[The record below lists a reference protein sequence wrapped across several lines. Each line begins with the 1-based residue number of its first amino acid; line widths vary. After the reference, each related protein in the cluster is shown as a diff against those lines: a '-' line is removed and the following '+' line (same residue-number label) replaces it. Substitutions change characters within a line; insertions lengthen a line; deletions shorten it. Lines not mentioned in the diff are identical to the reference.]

1 MMEKLKADNFIK
13 VVASLFLVALVY
25 VILKEMQSVMLPLIV
40 AVIIAVIFEPL
51 HMWLQTKRVPAFASI
66 IIIVLIILIIS
77 NITSLFVFTSFS
89 SFKDAIPRYQ
99 EKFTLMYENFAAWL
113 ENSEYFKEY
122 FAKSINLKTLVT
134 GERVGSIMEGILSG
148 VIGLFG
154 NYVLILIYVVFLMT
168 ELGSVRERVHL
179 AFSAENST
187 RISIIIENI
196 FTDIKKYLV
205 GKTLINFT
213 HAVLVYIILLLFGA
227 DFAIVW
233 GFLTFFMA
241 FIPNIG
247 PFFATIL
254 PFAAVLIQFD
264 SVSTSIILL
273 ILLVVVGF
281 VMGNIVEP
289 KIFGNTLNLSPFL
302 ILASLIF
309 WGYLWG
315 IMGML
320 LSVPILSMIKITLSK
335 FESTRPVSILMSHV
349 VTPAMIKTDKASKKT
364 MPKKKKFSLLAKK
377 EEKEETKEKEKT

>member
-1 MMEKLKADNFIK
+1 MEKIKSDNFIK
-13 VVASLFLVALVY
+13 VVAGMFLAALVY
-25 VILKEMQSVMLPLIV
+25 VILKELQSVMLPLIV
-40 AVIIAVIFEPL
+40 AVIIAVIFEPF
-51 HMWLQTKRVPAFASI
+51 HRWLQTKRIPGFASI
-66 IIIVLIILIIS
+66 IIIVIIILIIS
-77 NITSLFVFTSFS
+77 NITSLFVITSFS

-99 EKFTLMYENFAAWL
+99 EKFVLMYANFSAWV
-113 ENSEYFKEY
+113 ENSYYFKAY
-122 FAKSINLKTLVT
+122 FAKSVNLNSLVT
-134 GERVGSIMEGILSG
+134 GERVGSLMEGILSG
-148 VIGLFG
+148 VLGLFG
-154 NYVLILIYVVFLMT
+154 NYVLILIYVVFLLT
-168 ELGSVRERVHL
+168 EMGSVRDRVRL
-179 AFSAENST
+179 AFSKENSS
-187 RISIIIENI
+187 RISVIIENI
-196 FTDIKKYLV
+196 FTDVKKYLV
-205 GKTLINFT
+205 GKTLINLT

-264 SVSTSIILL
+264 STGSAIVLL
-273 ILLVVVGF
+273 ILLVVTGF
-281 VMGNIVEP
+281 VMGNVVEP

-335 FESTRPVSILMSHV
+335 FDSTRPVSILMSHV
-349 VTPAMIKTDKASKKT
+349 VTPAMIKIDKESKSAL
-364 MPKKKKFSLLAKK
+364 PIKKKFSLFAKK
-377 EEKEETKEKEKT
+377 EDK

>member
-1 MMEKLKADNFIK
+1 MNENNKSNFVKI
-13 VVASLFLVALVY
+13 VAGIFLTALIY
-25 VILKEMQSVMLPLIV
+25 VILKELQSVMLPLIV
-40 AVIIAVIFEPL
+40 AVIIAVIFEPF
-51 HMWLQTKRVPAFASI
+51 HMWLQTKRVPGFASI
-66 IIIVLIILIIS
+66 IIIVIIILIIS
-77 NITSLFVFTSFS
+77 NITSLFVITSFS

-99 EKFTLMYENFAAWL
+99 EKFGLMYSNFAAWL
-113 ENSEYFKEY
+113 ENSYYFKAY
-122 FAKSINLKTLVT
+122 FAKSVNLNSLVT
-134 GERVGSIMEGILSG
+134 GERVGSMMEGILSG
-148 VIGLFG
+148 VLGLFG
-154 NYVLILIYVVFLMT
+154 NYVLILIYVVFLLT
-168 ELGSVRERVHL
+168 EMGSVRDRVRL
-179 AFSAENST
+179 AFSEENSS
-187 RISIIIENI
+187 RISVIIENI

-213 HAVLVYIILLLFGA
+213 HAVLVFIILTLFGA

-264 SVSTSIILL
+264 NTGTSIVLL
-273 ILLVVVGF
+273 ILLIVIGF

-349 VTPAMIKTDKASKKT
+349 VTPAMIKTDKESKGNI
-364 MPKKKKFSLLAKK
+364 PKKKRFSLLAKK
-377 EEKEETKEKEKT
+377 EEKE

>member
-1 MMEKLKADNFIK
+1 MEKLKSDNFIK
-13 VVASLFLVALVY
+13 VVAGMFLAALIY
-25 VILKEMQSVMLPLIV
+25 VILKELQGVMLPLIV
-40 AVIIAVIFEPL
+40 AVIIAVIFEPF
-51 HMWLQTKRVPAFASI
+51 HRWLQTKRIPGFASI
-66 IIIVLIILIIS
+66 IIIVIIILIIS
-77 NITSLFVFTSFS
+77 NITSLFVITSFS
-89 SFKDAIPRYQ
+89 AFKEAIPRYQ
-99 EKFTLMYENFAAWL
+99 EKFVLMYANFAAWL
-113 ENSEYFKEY
+113 ESSDIFKAY
-122 FAKSINLKTLVT
+122 FAKSVNLNSLVT
-134 GERVGSIMEGILSG
+134 GERVGSMMEGILSG
-148 VIGLFG
+148 VLGLFG
-154 NYVLILIYVVFLMT
+154 NYVLILIYVVFLLT
-168 ELGSVRERVHL
+168 EMGSVRDRVRL
-179 AFSAENST
+179 AFSKENSS
-187 RISIIIENI
+187 RISLIIENI

-213 HAVLVYIILLLFGA
+213 HAVLVFIILTLFGA

-264 SVSTSIILL
+264 STGTAIVLL
-273 ILLVVVGF
+273 ILLVGTGF
-281 VMGNIVEP
+281 IMGNVVEP

-315 IMGML
+315 VMGML

-349 VTPAMIKTDKASKKT
+349 VTPAMIKTDKESKST
-364 MPKKKKFSLLAKK
+364 LPRKKKFSLFSKGEDK
-377 EEKEETKEKEKT
+377 

>member
-1 MMEKLKADNFIK
+1 MIEKLKSDNFIK
-13 VVASLFLVALVY
+13 VVAGMFLTALVY
-25 VILKEMQSVMLPLIV
+25 VILKELQSVMLPLIV
-40 AVIIAVIFEPL
+40 AVIIAVIFEPF
-51 HMWLQTKRVPAFASI
+51 HRWLQLKKIPGFASI
-66 IIIVLIILIIS
+66 IIIVIIILIIS
-77 NITSLFVFTSFS
+77 NITSLFVITSFS
-89 SFKDAIPRYQ
+89 SFKEAIPRYQ
-99 EKFTLMYENFAAWL
+99 EKFTLMYANFAAWL
-113 ENSEYFKEY
+113 ESSEYFKTY
-122 FAKSINLKTLVT
+122 FAKSINLNSLVT
-134 GERVGSIMEGILSG
+134 GERVGSVMEGILSG
-148 VIGLFG
+148 VLGLFG
-154 NYVLILIYVVFLMT
+154 NYILILIYVVFLLT
-168 ELGSVRERVHL
+168 ELGSVRDRVRL

-205 GKTLINFT
+205 GKTLINLT

-247 PFFATIL
+247 PFFATVL
-254 PFAAVLIQFD
+254 PFSAVLIQFD
-264 SVSTSIILL
+264 SVGTSIVLL
-273 ILLVVVGF
+273 ILLIVVGF
-281 VMGNIVEP
+281 VMGNVVEP

-349 VTPAMIKTDKASKKT
+349 VTPAMIKTDKESKKT

-377 EEKEETKEKEKT
+377 EEKEEG

>member
-1 MMEKLKADNFIK
+1 MIEKLKSDNFVK
-13 VVASLFLVALVY
+13 VVAGMFLTALVY
-25 VILKEMQSVMLPLIV
+25 VILKELQSVMLPLIV
-40 AVIIAVIFEPL
+40 AVIIAVIFEPF
-51 HMWLQTKRVPAFASI
+51 HRWLQLKKIPGFASI
-66 IIIVLIILIIS
+66 IIIVIIILIIS
-77 NITSLFVFTSFS
+77 NITSLFVITSFS
-89 SFKDAIPRYQ
+89 SFKEAIPRYQ
-99 EKFTLMYENFAAWL
+99 EKFTLMYANFAAWL
-113 ENSEYFKEY
+113 ESSEYFKTY
-122 FAKSINLKTLVT
+122 FAKSINLNSLVT
-134 GERVGSIMEGILSG
+134 GERVGSVMEGILSG
-148 VIGLFG
+148 VLGLFG
-154 NYVLILIYVVFLMT
+154 NYILILIYVVFLLT
-168 ELGSVRERVHL
+168 ELGSVRDRVRL

-205 GKTLINFT
+205 GKTLINLT

-247 PFFATIL
+247 PFFATVL
-254 PFAAVLIQFD
+254 PFSAVLIQFD
-264 SVSTSIILL
+264 SVGTSIVLL
-273 ILLVVVGF
+273 ILLIVVGF
-281 VMGNIVEP
+281 VMGNVVEP

-349 VTPAMIKTDKASKKT
+349 VTPAMIKTDKESKKT

-377 EEKEETKEKEKT
+377 EEKEEG

>member
-1 MMEKLKADNFIK
+1 MEKLKSDNYLK
-13 VVASLFLVALVY
+13 VVAGMFLVALVY

-40 AVIIAVIFEPL
+40 AVIIAVIFEPF
-51 HMWLQTKRVPAFASI
+51 HRWLQTKRVPGFASI
-66 IIIVLIILIIS
+66 IIIIIIILIIS
-77 NITSLFVFTSFS
+77 NITSLFVFTSFT
-89 SFKDAIPRYQ
+89 SFKEAIPRYQ
-99 EKFTLMYENFAAWL
+99 EKFTVMYASFAAWL
-113 ENSEYFKEY
+113 ESSEIFKAY
-122 FAKSINLKTLVT
+122 FAKSINLSSLVT

-148 VIGLFG
+148 VLGLFG
-154 NYVLILIYVVFLMT
+154 NYVLIMIYVVFLLT
-168 ELGSVRERVHL
+168 EIGSVRDRVRL
-179 AFSAENST
+179 AFSKENST
-187 RISIIIENI
+187 RISLIIENI

-205 GKTLINFT
+205 GKTLINLT

-264 SVSTSIILL
+264 STGSAIVLL

-335 FESTRPVSILMSHV
+335 FDSTRPVSILMSHV
-349 VTPAMIKTDKASKKT
+349 VTPAMIKTDKEAKGT
-364 MPKKKKFSLLAKK
+364 MPTKKKFSLFAKK
-377 EEKEETKEKEKT
+377 EDK

>member
-1 MMEKLKADNFIK
+1 M
-13 VVASLFLVALVY
+13 
-25 VILKEMQSVMLPLIV
+25 
-40 AVIIAVIFEPL
+40 
-51 HMWLQTKRVPAFASI
+51 
-66 IIIVLIILIIS
+66 
-77 NITSLFVFTSFS
+77 
-89 SFKDAIPRYQ
+89 
-99 EKFTLMYENFAAWL
+99 
-113 ENSEYFKEY
+113 
-122 FAKSINLKTLVT
+122 
-134 GERVGSIMEGILSG
+134 
-148 VIGLFG
+148 
-154 NYVLILIYVVFLMT
+154 
-168 ELGSVRERVHL
+168 GSVRDRVRL
-179 AFSAENST
+179 AFSKENST
-187 RISIIIENI
+187 RISLIIENI

-205 GKTLINFT
+205 GKTLINLT

-264 SVSTSIILL
+264 STGSAIVLL
-273 ILLVVVGF
+273 ILLIVTGF
-281 VMGNIVEP
+281 IMGNVVEP

-349 VTPAMIKTDKASKKT
+349 VTPAMIKTDKESKDA
-364 MPKKKKFSLLAKK
+364 MPRKKKFSLFAKK
-377 EEKEETKEKEKT
+377 EEK